1 MGSEENP
8 TSQPDLYEAVQVQIQ
23 TMAQDTTST
32 TTTSQPK
39 TNPEELVDDK
49 VILDQITKLKSDL
62 KTIQSQQFSPK

>member
-1 MGSEENP
+1 
-8 TSQPDLYEAVQVQIQ
+8 
-23 TMAQDTTST
+23 MAQDTTST